1 MIVCN
6 KCGTENPDTNN
17 FCKVCGNA
25 IKEKKAEKRQSDDLF
40 DTFTKTKVDPIKAPP
55 RRAESDDA
63 PLRPR
68 ARKKSVDVM
77 AILSVII
84 RFLKKT
90 WKWLLPSIAGLI
102 AIITIV
108 SVIASIKPDHGLLAL
123 TPEYLQ
129 FSMSSE
135 TAEGAIPLVGLMDSH
150 GKTVLSCNYQ
160 SVLAEIDEGV
170 FAVIGSNA
178 KIGAVNLKNKAVI
191 PFDYLSADTESGFS
205 EGLWAVESSDGWGYV
220 DKKGK
225 IKIPFSFERALGF
238 SEGLAAVYNGE
249 KWGYINKK
257 GEVVIDYTFDT
268 AYHFND
274 GLARVSTNGLYGF
287 INDKGEFK
295 IEAKFSSAYPYFD
308 DGLCL
313 VKVNNRYG
321 FINEK
326 GEFEI
331 NPQFD
336 DALPFS
342 EDLAAVMLE
351 DKIGYINKKGK
362 YVIEPKYDGE
372 LNQGN
377 MFYKGGAVVYLE
389 EMAVVIN
396 KKGKEILSSEEGY
409 SFISHLHDGFY
420 IVQKDGKFGLLSK
433 KKNQVTLEPTYEEIL
448 FAFRDTVVFKTD
460 KENVSVIISGNGETV
475 TETSADLSSMYFL
488 STVTKKARAVSDWC
502 MLRM

>member
-25 IKEKKAEKRQSDDLF
+25 IKEKKTEKRQSDDLF
-40 DTFTKTKVDPIKAPP
+40 DTFTKTKVDPVKAPP

-102 AIITIV
+102 AIITII
-108 SVIASIKPDHGLLAL
+108 SVIAGIKPDHGLLSLA
-123 TPEYLQ
+123 PEYMQ
-129 FSMSSE
+129 YAQSGE
-135 TAEGAIPLVGLMDSH
+135 TAEGAIPLAGLMDSK
-150 GKTVLSCNYQ
+150 GNTILSCNYQ
-160 SVLAEIDEGV
+160 TVLCEIDEGL

-178 KIGAVNLKNKAVI
+178 KIGAVNLKNKAVVS
-191 PFDYLSADTESGFS
+191 FDYLSADTEMGFS
-205 EGLWAVESSDGWGYV
+205 EGLWAVENSNGWGFV
-220 DKKGK
+220 DKKG
-225 IKIPFSFERALGF
+225 IVKIPFSFERALGF

-274 GLARVSTNGLYGF
+274 GLARVSINGLYGF
-287 INDKGEFK
+287 INKNGEFE

-342 EDLAAVMLE
+342 EGLAAVMLE

-377 MFYKGGAVVYLE
+377 MFYKGNAVVYIE
-389 EMAVVIN
+389 DTAVVIN
-396 KKGKEILSSEEGY
+396 KKGKEIISAKENYTL
-409 SFISHLHDGFY
+409 ISHLHDGFFL
-420 IVQKDGKFGLLSK
+420 VQKDDKFGMISK
-433 KKNQVTLEPTYEEIL
+433 KKNHITLEPTYENIH
-448 FAFRDTVVFKTD
+448 FIFRDSVVFATD
-460 KENVSVIISGNGETV
+460 KEGVSVIVGADGKVISETTV
-475 TETSADLSSMYFL
+475 DIFSQFFLSSI
-488 STVTKKARAVSDWC
+488 TKEARAVANWC
-502 MLRM
+502 GLRM

>member
-1 MIVCN
+1 MIICR

-17 FCKVCGNA
+17 FCKVCGNT
-25 IKEKKAEKRQSDDLF
+25 IKEKKPEKKQSDDLF
-40 DTFTKTKVDPIKAPP
+40 ETFSNTKVEPIKVTP
-55 RRAESDDA
+55 RGDE

-68 ARKKSVDVM
+68 AKKKSFDYKKLLALVV
-77 AILSVII
+77 

-90 WKWLLPSIAGLI
+90 WKWLLPSFAGLI
-102 AIITIV
+102 ALVTII

-129 FSMSSE
+129 FSVSDE
-135 TAEGAIPLVGLMDSH
+135 TAEGAIPLVGLMDSK
-150 GKTVLSCNYQ
+150 GNTVLSCSYQ
-160 SVLAEIDEGV
+160 SVIAEIDEGI

-178 KIGAVNLKNKAVI
+178 KIGAVNLKNKAVV
-191 PFDYLSADTESGFS
+191 PFDFLAADTEIGFS
-205 EGLWAVESSDGWGYV
+205 EGLWAVQSSDGWGYV

-225 IKIPFSFERALGF
+225 TKIGFSFKRALGF

-257 GEVVIDYTFDT
+257 GELVIDYLFDY
-268 AYHFND
+268 AYHFDN
-274 GLARVSTNGLYGF
+274 GLARVCVNNLYGF
-287 INDKGEFK
+287 INEKGEFE
-295 IEAKFSSAYPYFD
+295 IEAKFSSAYPYFN

-342 EDLAAVMLE
+342 EGLAAVMLE

-362 YVIEPKYDGE
+362 YVIEPKFDGE

-377 MFYKGGAVVYLE
+377 MFYKGSAVVYIE
-389 EMAVVIN
+389 DTAVVIN
-396 KKGKEILSSEEGY
+396 KKGKEIVSSEEGY

-420 IVQKDGKFGLLSK
+420 VVNKDDSFGILSK
-433 KKNQVTLEPTYEEIL
+433 KKNEFTLEPSYDEIL
-448 FAFRDTVVFKTD
+448 FVFRDTVVFATD
-460 KENVSVIISGNGETV
+460 KENVNVIISGDGETV

-488 STVTKKARAVSDWC
+488 STVTKKTRAVSDWC